1 MHFGFFAAR
10 MTVGLDDDNAD
21 ADDEASPRL
30 FRVSLSRSEFLELEV
45 ELELE
50 LESVPLMPWTL
61 FVPSLFPPSKSSNS
75 C

>member
-1 MHFGFFAAR
+1 MHLGFFAAR
-10 MTVGLDDDNAD
+10 WTVGLDDDNAD

-30 FRVSLSRSEFLELEV
+30 FRESLSRSGFLEL

-61 FVPSLFPPSKSSNS
+61 FVPSLFLPSKSSNS